1 MTIKMFGSLPS
12 LLKTILR
19 PPALWAG
26 LLLCPG
32 LAAAVSFT
40 VTPSTVSNTYSGN
53 ITLNITGLNTSETVV
68 VQKFLD
74 LNANGAID
82 AGDWLVGQWR
92 LTDGQATV
100 IGGVT
105 NINVPGDST
114 PPDAAITWAQSF
126 VTAGVMPR
134 MVGRY
139 LYKLSSPTGR
149 FSPST
154 NVFTVTNFAFGQ
166 SFSGRIR
173 SSGTNV
179 PYASVLL
186 FVPSMGGGGLGSPI
200 GGVIANG
207 SGAYTINAPVGTYL
221 PLPFQSHY
229 VSPISAAPVL
239 TLNAG
244 ATITTNLTLIPAPL
258 TISGKAVDA
267 ANASLPLPG
276 IMAAWSSTNSLI
288 AIGFTDTNG
297 NFASSVTGSYWKW
310 GGDSSTLVSLGY
322 LSFDNAKA
330 HALTT
335 TGSVGNVTVALPKGT
350 ALLYGTVK
358 DNQNHPLAGV
368 SLSAYTNNSNGN
380 GVYEGDALSDQN
392 GNYVM
397 AIIGGDWNPQ
407 VNTDKT
413 PGFGNYLF
421 AQPNPLTITDGQAIQ
436 QNFVAILA
444 TNTISGYLKDSGNN
458 PIANVWIWAN
468 ATINGTYY
476 QLGADTDNT
485 GHYSFNVASG
495 SWDVGVSSGGGGDNL
510 PSNYFP
516 PADHNITITNNN
528 ATVNFTAVVAAY
540 HISGYLRDNSSH
552 PIANVWVWGE
562 ATINGTRYYNIGA
575 TTDDTG
581 HYSFG
586 VINGTWDVG
595 VSSGGG
601 GGSLPSNY
609 LSPSDQSITVNNNNP
624 IVNFTAVPAPYQI
637 TGHVQQSNGN
647 PIVNV
652 GVEAVATING
662 ATYYQVV
669 GTDGNG
675 NYSLSVANGAW
686 SVNLWCSGGGGNINN
701 LDNLLGPGSYQCPNS
716 QNVPINNNN
725 GTANFTV
732 QPGAPVQIDT
742 TSLPDA
748 TVGVYYSQ
756 SLNASGGQ
764 QPYIWSLSPGSA
776 SLPAWLTLN
785 PSGSLTGT
793 PTSAGTIS
801 FSVRVTDNNNNTAD
815 QPLQLNIDSTSG
827 PLAISTISLPDGLVD
842 TVYSN
847 LLVASGG
854 QVPYAWSMTPGSIA
868 LPAGLGLSNNGMIF
882 GIPTTADLGTN
893 YFSVRVTDARSQT
906 ADQLLALRVFP
917 NFHITNSAPAL
928 PAAILNASY
937 SCQFGAVG
945 GNPYPDGYGYRYTWN
960 SAPLPPGLGLSYAGY
975 LSGTPTQTGTFYFQ
989 IYAEDWDGNIAQ
1001 NTFSLVVG
1009 NGLQIATTSLNNATA
1024 GVGYTNQL
1032 QATGGRAPYYWSIA
1046 LGSQPL
1052 PAGLTLSTDGLI
1064 AGVPSAGGTNSF
1076 IVRVTDATTASVT
1089 RSFTLVVTAR
1099 PSISSPIRLSASQF
1113 RLTVNCV
1120 AGQNYTIQ
1128 RSANLA
1134 SWSTVLV
1141 TNSPA
1146 SSFVV
1151 TDTTATDAA
1160 RFYRVLVGP

>member
-1 MTIKMFGSLPS
+1 MFGSLPS
-12 LLKTILR
+12 LLKTSLR
-19 PPALWAG
+19 PPAQWAV
-26 LLLCPG
+26 LLLCPS

-40 VTPSTVSNTYSGN
+40 VTPSTISNTYSGN

-74 LNANGAID
+74 INNNGAID
-82 AGDWLVGQWR
+82 ASDWLVGQWQ
-92 LTDGQATV
+92 LTDGQSTV

-105 NINVPGDST
+105 NVNVPGDST
-114 PPDAAITWAQSF
+114 PPDGAITWAQSF
-126 VTAGVMPR
+126 VTAGMMPH

-149 FSPST
+149 FSPSI
-154 NVFTVTNFAFGQ
+154 NAFTVTNFAFGQ
-166 SFSGRIR
+166 SFSGTIQ

-186 FVPSMGGGGLGSPI
+186 FVPSTGGKGLGSPI
-200 GGVIANG
+200 GGVIANS
-207 SGAYTINAPVGTYL
+207 SGAYTIGAPVGTYL
-221 PLPFQSHY
+221 PLPFQSYY
-229 VSPISAAPVL
+229 VSPLSAVPLL
-239 TLNAG
+239 TLTAG
-244 ATITTNLTLIPAPL
+244 AIITTNLTLTPAPL

-267 ANASLPLPG
+267 ANAGLPLPG
-276 IMAAWSSTNSLI
+276 IMAAWESTNNLL
-288 AIGFTDTNG
+288 AIGYTDTNG

-310 GGDSSTLVSLGY
+310 SGDNSGLVSLGY
-322 LSFDNAKA
+322 LSFNNAKA
-330 HALTT
+330 KALTT
-335 TGSVGNVTVALPKGT
+335 IGSVSNLTVAFPKGA
-350 ALLYGTVK
+350 ALFYGTVK
-358 DNQNHPLAGV
+358 DNQNHPLPSV
-368 SLSAYTNNSNGN
+368 SVSAYTNDSNGN
-380 GVYEGDALSDQN
+380 GVYEGDAVSDQN
-392 GNYVM
+392 GNYV
-397 AIIGGDWNPQ
+397 ITVIGGDWNPQ

-421 AQPNPLTITDGQAIQ
+421 AQPNSLTITNGQAIQ
-436 QNFVAILA
+436 QNFVGSLA
-444 TNTISGYLKDSGNN
+444 TNSISGYLKDSGNN

-468 ATINGTYY
+468 ATINGTFF

-485 GHYSFNVASG
+485 GQYSINVAGG
-495 SWDVGVSSGGGGDNL
+495 SWDVGVNSGGGGN
-510 PSNYFP
+510 
-516 PADHNITITNNN
+516 
-528 ATVNFTAVVAAY
+528 
-540 HISGYLRDNSSH
+540 
-552 PIANVWVWGE
+552 
-562 ATINGTRYYNIGA
+562 
-575 TTDDTG
+575 
-581 HYSFG
+581 
-586 VINGTWDVG
+586 
-595 VSSGGG
+595 
-601 GGSLPSNY
+601 SLPSNY
-609 LSPSDQSITVNNNNP
+609 LSPSDQFITVNNNNP

-652 GVEAVATING
+652 GVEATATVNG
-662 ATYYQVV
+662 STYYQVV
-669 GTDGNG
+669 GTDVNG

-701 LDNLLGPGSYQCPNS
+701 LDNLLGFGNYQCPNS

-732 QPGAPVQIDT
+732 QPGAPVQIGT
-742 TSLPDA
+742 TFLPDA

-764 QPYIWSLSPGSA
+764 QPYSWSLSPGSA
-776 SLPAWLTLN
+776 SLPAWLTLDS
-785 PSGSLTGT
+785 SGNLHGT
-793 PTSAGTIS
+793 PTSAGTNS

-815 QPLQLNIDSTSG
+815 QPLQLNTYSASS
-827 PLAISTISLPDGLVD
+827 PLVISTVALPDGLVD

-847 LLVASGG
+847 SLVASGG
-854 QVPYAWSMTPGSIA
+854 QGPYAWSLTPGSIA
-868 LPAGLGLSNNGMIF
+868 LPAGLGLSGNGVIS
-882 GIPTTADLGTN
+882 GIPAAGGLGTN

-906 ADQLLALRVFP
+906 ADQLLPLPVFP
-917 NFHITNSAPAL
+917 NFHITNSASAL

-937 SCQFGAVG
+937 SCQFGAMG
-945 GNPYPDGYGYRYTWN
+945 GNPYPDGYGYQYTWN

-1001 NTFSLVVG
+1001 NTFSLIVG
-1009 NGLQIATTSLNNATA
+1009 SGLQIVTTSLTSATA

-1032 QATGGRAPYYWSIA
+1032 QATGGRAPYSWSIA

-1052 PAGLTLSTDGLI
+1052 PAGLTLSTNGLI
-1064 AGVPSAGGTNSF
+1064 AGVPSVGGTNSF
-1076 IVRVTDATTASVT
+1076 IVHVTDATAVSVT
-1089 RSFTLVVTAR
+1089 RSLTLVVTAR
-1099 PSISSPIRLSASQF
+1099 PSINSPIRFSASQF

-1128 RSANLA
+1128 RSDNLA
-1134 SWSTVLV
+1134 SWSTLLI

-1151 TDTTATDAA
+1151 SDTTATNAA

>member
-1 MTIKMFGSLPS
+1 
-12 LLKTILR
+12 
-19 PPALWAG
+19 
-26 LLLCPG
+26 
-32 LAAAVSFT
+32 
-40 VTPSTVSNTYSGN
+40 
-53 ITLNITGLNTSETVV
+53 
-68 VQKFLD
+68 
-74 LNANGAID
+74 
-82 AGDWLVGQWR
+82 
-92 LTDGQATV
+92 
-100 IGGVT
+100 
-105 NINVPGDST
+105 
-114 PPDAAITWAQSF
+114 
-126 VTAGVMPR
+126 MPHI
-134 MVGRY
+134 VGRY

-154 NVFTVTNFAFGQ
+154 NAFTVTNFAFGQ
-166 SFSGRIR
+166 SFSGTIQ
-173 SSGTNV
+173 SSGSNV

-186 FVPSMGGGGLGSPI
+186 FVPSTGGGGLGSPI
-200 GGVIANG
+200 GGVIANS
-207 SGAYTINAPVGTYL
+207 SGAYTISAPVGTYL

-229 VSPISAAPVL
+229 VSPLSAVPVL

-244 ATITTNLTLIPAPL
+244 ATVTTNLTLTPAPL
-258 TISGKAVDA
+258 TISGQAVDA
-267 ANASLPLPG
+267 ANASLPVPG
-276 IMAAWSSTNSLI
+276 IMAAWESTNNFI

-297 NFASSVTGSYWKW
+297 NFASSVTGSYWSW
-310 GGDSSTLVSLGY
+310 GGDNSALVSLGY
-322 LSFDNAKA
+322 LGFDNAKA
-330 HALTT
+330 QALTT
-335 TGSVGNVTVALPKGT
+335 TGSVGNVTVAFPKGT
-350 ALLYGTVK
+350 ALFCGTVK

-368 SLSAYTNNSNGN
+368 SVSAYTNDSNGN
-380 GVYEGDALSDQN
+380 GVYEGDAVSDQN
-392 GNYVM
+392 GNYV
-397 AIIGGDWNPQ
+397 ITVIGGDWNPQ

-421 AQPNPLTITDGQAIQ
+421 AQPNTLTITNGQAIQ
-436 QNFVAILA
+436 QNFVGSLA
-444 TNTISGYLKDSGNN
+444 TNTISGYLKDNGSN
-458 PIANVWIWAN
+458 PIANVWVWAS
-468 ATINGTYY
+468 ATINGTYF
-476 QLGADTDNT
+476 QLGVDTDNT
-485 GHYSFNVASG
+485 GHYSLNVASG
-495 SWDVGVSSGGGGDNL
+495 SWDVGVDSGGGGDSL

-516 PADHNITITNNN
+516 PADQTITITNNN
-528 ATVNFTAVVAAY
+528 ATVNFTAIVAAY
-540 HISGYLRDNSSH
+540 QISGYLRDNSGN
-552 PIANVWVWGE
+552 PIPNVWVWGN
-562 ATINGTRYYNIGA
+562 AMINGTSYYNIGA
-575 TTDDTG
+575 NTDNNG

-601 GGSLPSNY
+601 GSSLPSNY

-652 GVEAVATING
+652 GVEADATING
-662 ATYYQVV
+662 TPYYQVV

-675 NYSLSVANGAW
+675 DYSINVANGNW
-686 SVNLWCSGGGGNINN
+686 SVSLWCSGGGGNINN
-701 LDNLLGPGSYQCPNS
+701 LDNLLGSGNYQCPNS

-725 GTANFTV
+725 GSANFTV
-732 QPGAPVQIDT
+732 QPVAQVQIDT

-764 QPYIWSLSPGSA
+764 QPYSWSLSPGSA
-776 SLPAWLTLN
+776 SLPAWLTLDS
-785 PSGSLTGT
+785 SGNLTGT
-793 PTSAGTIS
+793 PTSAGTNS

-815 QPLQLNIDSTSG
+815 QPLQLNIDSASG
-827 PLAISTISLPDGLVD
+827 PLVISTMALPDGLVD

-847 LLVASGG
+847 SLVASGG
-854 QVPYAWSMTPGSIA
+854 QVPYTWSLTPGSIA
-868 LPAGLGLSNNGMIF
+868 LPAGLGLSGNGIIS
-882 GIPTTADLGTN
+882 GTPTAADLGTN

-906 ADQLLALRVFP
+906 ADQLLPLPVFP

-937 SCQFGAVG
+937 NFQFGAVG

-960 SAPLPPGLGLSYAGY
+960 SAPLPPGLSLSYAGY
-975 LSGTPTQTGTFYFQ
+975 LYGTPTQTGTFYFQ
-989 IYAEDWDGNIAQ
+989 IYAEDWDGNLAQ

-1009 NGLQIATTSLNNATA
+1009 SGLQIATTSLNTATV

-1032 QATGGRAPYYWSIA
+1032 QATGGRAPYSWSIA

-1052 PAGLTLSTDGLI
+1052 PAGLTLSTNGLI
-1064 AGVPSAGGTNSF
+1064 AGVPSVGGTNSF
-1076 IVRVTDATTASVT
+1076 IVRVTDATTVSVT
-1089 RSFTLVVTAR
+1089 RSLTLVVTSR
-1099 PSISSPIRLSASQF
+1099 PSITSPIRFSASQF

-1128 RSANLA
+1128 RSDNLA
-1134 SWSTVLV
+1134 SWSTLLV

-1151 TDTTATDAA
+1151 SDTTATNAA